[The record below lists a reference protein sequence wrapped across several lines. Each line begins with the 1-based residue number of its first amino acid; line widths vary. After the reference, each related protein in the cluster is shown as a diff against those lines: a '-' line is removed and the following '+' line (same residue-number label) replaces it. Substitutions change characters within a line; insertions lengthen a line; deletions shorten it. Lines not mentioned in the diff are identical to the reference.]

1 MIDLDNNVKYI
12 KGVGPNRVE
21 SLNKLGIFTLK
32 DLITYYPR
40 DYEDRSKPKKIID
53 AIDGEDMLI
62 EAIVVSRIV
71 ELKIRKNMTMYKLT
85 VRDDTGVCNITWFN
99 QPYLKKQFIYGEKY
113 SFFGKVHKK
122 ASRVEMNSPVFDS
135 KNTNKHTGKIV
146 PIYPTTFSLPQNT
159 LRNIIENALSQIDNE
174 LEDNMPEYILKQYNL
189 LDLNTSIQNIHKPH
203 TFEDFK
209 LARRRLVFEEL
220 LIMQLALL
228 NLKSNWKKEQKG
240 IEYSKNIKMS
250 DVINELPFKL
260 TKAQL
265 KVLEE
270 IDNDMESQK
279 SMNRLLQG
287 DVGSGKTVVSIIS
300 AYKAVKS
307 GYQVAIM
314 APTSILATQHLE
326 SFSNMLKKY
335 GIRCELLISSVT
347 KKKKE
352 EILERLQNGEIDI
365 LIGTHAILEENVIF
379 KNLGLVVTDEQHRF
393 GVRQRSKIVAKG
405 QNPDVLVMT
414 ATPIPRT
421 LALILYGDLDI
432 SIIDELPPN
441 RKEIETYAVTKGME
455 TRVNNFVRK
464 QVQEGRQAYIV
475 CPLVEENEEINAKS
489 VMELSEKYKNEIF
502 SDLRVEYM
510 HGKMKPKEKDEIME
524 QFKNGEIDI
533 LISTTVI
540 EVGVNVPN
548 ASIMVVENAERFG
561 LAQLHQLRGR
571 VGRGEYQ
578 SFCILK
584 YNSNS
589 EIAKKRMEI
598 MQKTSDGF
606 IIAEKDLELRGSGEF
621 FGTKQHGLPEFKIA
635 NLFEDMDILKEVQS
649 LTMQIE
655 QTDSKLEQE
664 QNKGLT
670 TDKSPILRKLDIK
683 QRKILELFTEYQEIT
698 SIQVGQYLGISA
710 QSARLLLNKW
720 VEIGFL
726 RLANQAKKNRTY
738 ALTAE
743 FESLLSD

>member
-1 MIDLDNNVKYI
+1 MMNLENDVKYI
-12 KGVGPNRVE
+12 KGVGPNRVQ

-40 DYEDRSKPKKIID
+40 DYEDRSKPKNIIECQ
-53 AIDGEDMLI
+53 DGEDVLI

-71 ELKIRKNMTMYKLT
+71 ELRIRKNMTMYKLT
-85 VRDDTGVCNITWFN
+85 VRDETGVCNITWFN

-122 ASRVEMNSPVFDS
+122 GTKLEMNSPVYDS

-159 LRNIIENALSQIDNE
+159 LRQIIDNGVTQTANE
-174 LEDNMPEYILKQYNL
+174 LEENLPQYILERYNL
-189 LDLNTSIQNIHKPH
+189 LNINESIQKIHKPRS
-203 TFEDFK
+203 FEEFK

-220 LIMQLALL
+220 LIMQLSLL

-240 IEYSKNIKMS
+240 IKYSSKIKMS
-250 DVINELPFKL
+250 DIINDLPFKL

-270 IDNDMESQK
+270 IDADMENEK

-287 DVGSGKTVVSIIS
+287 DVGSGKTVVSIIA

-326 SFSNMLKKY
+326 SFSKMLGKY
-335 GIRCELLISSVT
+335 DIKCELLISSVT
-347 KKKKE
+347 KKHKE
-352 EILERLQNGEIDI
+352 EILEKLQNGEIDI

-405 QNPDVLVMT
+405 NNPDVLVMT

-441 RKEIETYAVTKGME
+441 RKEIETYSVTKGME
-455 TRVNNFVRK
+455 ERVNNFVRK
-464 QVQEGRQAYIV
+464 QVKEGRQAYIV

-489 VMELSEKYKNEIF
+489 VLELSEKYKNEIF
-502 SDLRVEYM
+502 NDLSVEYV
-510 HGKMKPKEKDEIME
+510 HGKMRPKEKDEIM
-524 QFKNGEIDI
+524 QKFKDGEIDI

-548 ASIMVVENAERFG
+548 ASIMIVENAERFG

-578 SFCILK
+578 SYCILK

-589 EIAKKRMEI
+589 EIARKRMKI
-598 MQKTSDGF
+598 MQDTTDGF

-635 NLFEDMDILKEVQS
+635 NLFEDMDILKEVQK
-649 LTMQIE
+649 LTLEIE
-655 QTDSKLEQE
+655 REDAKLEKE
-664 QNKGLT
+664 ENAGL
-670 TDKSPILRKLDIK
+670 KKLVDEKFSGRI
-683 QRKILELFTEYQEIT
+683 EM
-698 SIQVGQYLGISA
+698 
-710 QSARLLLNKW
+710 
-720 VEIGFL
+720 
-726 RLANQAKKNRTY
+726 
-738 ALTAE
+738 
-743 FESLLSD
+743 